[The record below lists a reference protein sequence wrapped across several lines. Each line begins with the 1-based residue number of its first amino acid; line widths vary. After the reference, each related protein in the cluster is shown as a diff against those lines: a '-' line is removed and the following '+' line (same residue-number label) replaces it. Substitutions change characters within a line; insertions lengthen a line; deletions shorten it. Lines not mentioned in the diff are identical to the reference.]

1 MKGPRVLISGQRG
14 DRSTYEKAVALSGG
28 EGVSRYLPPPDSGG
42 YDGLLLCGG
51 GDLDGRYFDAPN
63 PAPAGVDLAR
73 DRAELAAAAAFLA
86 DRKPI
91 LGVCRGF
98 QLLNVLLGGTL
109 IQHLPPERLARH
121 AWAEGDR
128 LHRADCFPGSLME
141 ELCGRTVLVNSAHH
155 QAVERLAPC
164 LRPTQW
170 AEDGVIEAFEHP
182 WAPLWGVQWH
192 PERMP
197 AGPGLADGL
206 ALIRR
211 FVSRCGTGG

>member
-51 GDLDGRYFDAPN
+51 GDLDGRYFDVPN

-128 LHRADCFPGSLME
+128 LHRADCLPGSLME

-155 QAVERLAPC
+155 QAADRLGDGLRRTAWSEGGVTEAVEHSC
-164 LRPTQW
+164 LPV
-170 AEDGVIEAFEHP
+170 AA
-182 WAPLWGVQWH
+182 VQFH
-192 PERMP
+192 PERLDRTGEDTVDGAP
-197 AGPGLADGL
+197 LFRWLTARAAG
-206 ALIRR
+206 
-211 FVSRCGTGG
+211 